1 MIHAESAAA
10 AWQSTFFDI
19 WRWECRTNDDW
30 LDFMCMRARV
40 CLFRKT
46 YSQFFFSFAP
56 SPHQSHPCFAAR
68 CAFWC
73 MQHHINRWPSDFFFQ
88 THMLLYSPTIQA
100 LRFFGMCRDG
110 KINYFYCCYTAGPKY
125 RCNTTWLRCNATAQW
140 QRKQMNYVINRP
152 FFLFACLLCIFPSLA
167 SHLTTTLS
175 HSVNLINIS

>member
-56 SPHQSHPCFAAR
+56 SPHQSHACFAAR

-73 MQHHINRWPSDFFFQ
+73 MQHHINRWPSDFFFKPIC
-88 THMLLYSPTIQA
+88 YSIPPRFKHYVFSGCAETAKSIIFIAAIQ
-100 LRFFGMCRDG
+100 LGQ
-110 KINYFYCCYTAGPKY
+110 
-125 RCNTTWLRCNATAQW
+125 NTVVIQLDYAVM
-140 QRKQMNYVINRP
+140 QR
-152 FFLFACLLCIFPSLA
+152 
-167 SHLTTTLS
+167 
-175 HSVNLINIS
+175 HSDNVNKWIMW